1 MKCIQCQTENN
12 LKDRTAN
19 FGNCS
24 SCKHKFAFE
33 PTTMLTV
40 KVTDPMFKKTI
51 DELSANNTLFFTE
64 KQLTYFLDKR
74 LRRFSTANG
83 QFGCLYIFMN
93 VWFTGF
99 FGGLG
104 SIVFVPLAIA
114 TGVKSP
120 MAFSFVAANFI
131 WQGITI
137 WRLRRNSISTS
148 MDSKSRRSSA
158 QYLRILGFAVLL
170 LGIPASLIIAPSP
183 ILFAA
188 AVLMGMGAISWGNDR
203 LSTSTNISQELLFQS
218 SDIKGWLKRWQE
230 VNGTVFRLLSP
241 PANKNGTAAI
251 NPDVTAYSFDRL
263 VVCQSA
269 EIAQMLIANNFH
281 FENNCAILS
290 IEGYPQ
296 DIFDVTMQML
306 RRNLDLKVYIFHDCS
321 PQGMGIL
328 KELKTSDRWFKNSNV
343 AIIDIGITPNQV
355 MKSNH
360 LFIHTSTTSAEVAKR
375 VSPSD
380 WTGLT
385 LDEVAWLEAG
395 NYVELESFTPQQLI
409 QVLNR
414 GIAGTRNLLDES
426 NSYTS
431 IGGSDGYLYTTQSF
445 G

>member
-1 MKCIQCQTENN
+1 MKCIQCETDNKLQ
-12 LKDRTAN
+12 DRTAN

-24 SCKHKFAFE
+24 RCNHKFAFE
-33 PTTMLTV
+33 PTTMQKV
-40 KVTDPMFKKTI
+40 KVTDPMFKKNI

-64 KQLTYFLDKR
+64 KQLAYSLDKR
-74 LRRFSTANG
+74 LRRISSSSDRL
-83 QFGCLYIFMN
+83 GCGGVYIFVN
-93 VWFTGF
+93 FFFTPF
-99 FGGLG
+99 FSMFLTSMTK
-104 SIVFVPLAIA
+104 SIGIKLTPDVSFLAA
-114 TGVKSP
+114 L
-120 MAFSFVAANFI
+120 FI
-131 WQGITI
+131 IQGIVI
-137 WRLRRNSISTS
+137 LGLYGNSFSS
-148 MDSKSRRSSA
+148 SANSKSRRFSA
-158 QYLRILGFAVLL
+158 KYLRVLGFTMLL
-170 LGIPASLIIAPSP
+170 LGIPASLITTPSP
-183 ILFAA
+183 VLFVA
-188 AVLMGMGAISWGNDR
+188 AVLMGMRAITWGNER
-203 LSTSTNISQELLFQS
+203 LSMGNVTQEFLFES

-241 PANKNGTAAI
+241 PSTKTGTTAI

-355 MKSNH
+355 MNSKH

-414 GIAGTRNLLDES
+414 GIAGTRNLLDGGD
-426 NSYTS
+426 SYTS